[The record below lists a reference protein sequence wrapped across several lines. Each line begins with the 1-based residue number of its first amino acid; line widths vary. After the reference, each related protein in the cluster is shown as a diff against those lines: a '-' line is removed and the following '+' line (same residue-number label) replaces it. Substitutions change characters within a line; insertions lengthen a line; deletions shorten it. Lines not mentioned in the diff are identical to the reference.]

1 MKSKKS
7 ALLLSFTS
15 LLLCFAMLAGSTFA
29 WFTDTAT
36 TGVNKIQAGN
46 LDVKLE
52 YKKSGAAGFVEA
64 NETTK
69 VFDET
74 AQWEPGH
81 VEDVVL
87 KVSNAGN
94 LALKYKLGINIAKE
108 VGSTNVYNNAFNLS
122 DYINFAVING
132 DQSTLGRDDL
142 VAAATDSK
150 PIKTGYTSEDTPLY
164 PKVTPA
170 VDNQPSEK
178 IVTLVV
184 WMPKTVGNE
193 ANHKADAPAP
203 SVELGINVVATQLN
217 HENDSYGPNYDKEAP
232 LPLVATRN
240 ELNTAIT
247 RDSLKDEDGKIAP
260 VEVTLGNLEAEDIQY
275 TENSSGYT
283 GKGVM
288 LGNTSLNRYNAEVP
302 EVGAYSFTF
311 KDGVINSAANTYQE
325 PDGPNG
331 PKDSSVYMLVPGNSD
346 VVFENMT
353 FNGVVSFDI
362 QKYTAGWSNLNS
374 LTFKNCTFNGL
385 IVGTCPADHVT
396 FDDCTFTDYTNANN
410 PNSSNPIWWRS
421 ESEGQG
427 TNANPIQSFTFI
439 NNTVTSTRPIKIER
453 VGNSNAN
460 PVFTFKNNTFNISA
474 RDGDTNTKN
483 MAINIGNTG
492 KYTLIDDNNTIEGTT
507 AALYTALLT
516 HGENQ
521 YNAISGNKVL
531 DGNGNNKTI
540 TAMVWK
546 TTTNETFE
554 MKTID

>member
-1 MKSKKS
+1 MKLKSKKS
-7 ALLLSFTS
+7 ALLMSFTS

-36 TGVNKIQAGN
+36 TGVNQI
-46 LDVKLE
+46 
-52 YKKSGAAGFVEA
+52 KSGKL
-64 NETTK
+64 K
-69 VFDET
+69 VDIVDENG
-74 AQWEPGH
+74 AHLNNLSFQNNVKNADILWEPG
-81 VEDVVL
+81 VTFLTQGFKIKND
-87 KVSNAGN
+87 GN
-94 LALKYKLGINIAKE
+94 LALKWKMAINKENAVNSKVAGSTIAKDGMSLLDVIDFSVVTKVGENYE
-108 VGSTNVYNNAFNLS
+108 VVDIEDFEGQLTGESDTTTYSPVYYLQAHMQETAGN
-122 DYINFAVING
+122 DYQ
-132 DQSTLGRDDL
+132 DLTLDDI
-142 VAAATDSK
+142 T
-150 PIKTGYTSEDTPLY
+150 I
-164 PKVTPA
+164 
-170 VDNQPSEK
+170 
-178 IVTLVV
+178 
-184 WMPKTVGNE
+184 TVY
-193 ANHKADAPAP
+193 
-203 SVELGINVVATQLN
+203 ATQLS
-217 HENDSYGPNYDKEAP
+217 HENDSFGPDYDEDAP

-247 RDSLKDEDGKIAP
+247 REFLKDAEGKIAP

-288 LGNTSLNRYNAEVP
+288 LGNTNLNRYNAEVP

-474 RDGDTNTKN
+474 RDGDTKTKN

-540 TAMVWK
+540 TAKVWK
-546 TTTNETFE
+546 TTTDETFE
-554 MKTID
+554 LKTIN

>member
-1 MKSKKS
+1 MKLKSKKS
-7 ALLLSFTS
+7 ALLMSFTS

-36 TGVNKIQAGN
+36 TGVNKIVAGN
-46 LDVKLE
+46 LKVDIVDATNTDKSLTGDNGKLLWTQKVVSE
-52 YKKSGAAGFVEA
+52 GGGALEA
-64 NETTK
+64 VTT
-69 VFDET
+69 EGLPL
-74 AQWEPGH
+74 WEPG
-81 VEDVVL
+81 VTFL
-87 KVSNAGN
+87 TQGFKIKNGGN
-94 LALKYKLGINIAKE
+94 LALKWKMAINKE
-108 VGSTNVYNNAFNLS
+108 NVE
-122 DYINFAVING
+122 NG
-132 DQSTLGRDDL
+132 
-142 VAAATDSK
+142 
-150 PIKTGYTSEDTPLY
+150 
-164 PKVTPA
+164 
-170 VDNQPSEK
+170 
-178 IVTLVV
+178 
-184 WMPKTVGNE
+184 
-193 ANHKADAPAP
+193 KADSEETP
-203 SVELGINVVATQLN
+203 SKSLLDVIDFSVVKSTDENATAVAIENFVGELKEKNTVSTDTYYIKGHMQKEAGNDYQNLTLDGITITVYATQLN
-217 HENDSYGPNYDKEAP
+217 SENDSFGPNYDKDAP

-240 ELNTAIT
+240 ELNTTIT
-247 RDSLKDEDGKIAP
+247 RDFLKDAEDKIAP
-260 VEVTLGNLEAEDIQY
+260 VEVTLGNLEAEDIVYDEQD
-275 TENSSGYT
+275 TGYT

-288 LGNTSLNRYNAEVP
+288 LGNTNLNRYNAEVP

-325 PDGPNG
+325 PDGRNG
-331 PKDSSVYMLVPGNSD
+331 PKNSSVYMLVPGNSD

-353 FNGVVSFDI
+353 FNGVISFDI

-421 ESEGQG
+421 EAEGQG

-507 AALYTALLT
+507 AALYTALLA

-531 DGNGNNKTI
+531 DGNGNNKII

-546 TTTNETFE
+546 TTTDATFE

>member
-1 MKSKKS
+1 MKLKSKKS

-36 TGVNKIQAGN
+36 TGVNKIVAGN
-46 LDVKLE
+46 LKVDIVDAANTDKSLTDADGKLYWTQKVVGE
-52 YKKSGAAGFVEA
+52 NGGELKAVET
-64 NETTK
+64 EGLPL
-69 VFDET
+69 
-74 AQWEPGH
+74 WEPG
-81 VEDVVL
+81 VTFL
-87 KVSNAGN
+87 TQGFKIKNGGN
-94 LALKYKLGINIAKE
+94 LALKWKMAINKE
-108 VGSTNVYNNAFNLS
+108 NVENGKVGSEV
-122 DYINFAVING
+122 
-132 DQSTLGRDDL
+132 
-142 VAAATDSK
+142 
-150 PIKTGYTSEDTPLY
+150 
-164 PKVTPA
+164 
-170 VDNQPSEK
+170 
-178 IVTLVV
+178 
-184 WMPKTVGNE
+184 
-193 ANHKADAPAP
+193 AP
-203 SVELGINVVATQLN
+203 SKSLLEVIDFSVVKSTDENATAVAIENFVGELKEKNTVSTDTYYIKGHMQKEAGNDYQNLTLDGITITVYATQLN
-217 HENDSYGPNYDKEAP
+217 YENDSFGPDYDKDAP

-240 ELNTAIT
+240 ELNTTIT
-247 RDSLKDEDGKIAP
+247 RNSLKDEDGKIAP
-260 VEVTLGNLEAEDIQY
+260 VEVTLGNLEAEDIVY
-275 TENSSGYT
+275 DERDTGYT

-288 LGNTSLNRYNAEVP
+288 LGNTNLNWYNAEVP

-325 PDGPNG
+325 PDGRNG
-331 PKDSSVYMLVPGNSD
+331 PKNSSVYMLVPGNSD

-374 LTFKNCTFNGL
+374 LTFKNCIFNGL

-421 ESEGQG
+421 EAEGQG

-507 AALYTALLT
+507 AALYTALLA

-540 TAMVWK
+540 TAKVWK
-546 TTTNETFE
+546 TTTGETFE

>member
-1 MKSKKS
+1 MKLKSKKS

-36 TGVNKIQAGN
+36 TGVNKIVAGN
-46 LDVKLE
+46 LKVDIVDATNTDKSLTGDNGKLLWTQ
-52 YKKSGAAGFVEA
+52 KVVSGSDGELKAVET
-64 NETTK
+64 EGLPL
-69 VFDET
+69 
-74 AQWEPGH
+74 WEPG
-81 VEDVVL
+81 VTFL
-87 KVSNAGN
+87 TQGFKIKNGGN
-94 LALKYKLGINIAKE
+94 LALKWKMAVNKENIENGKADSEAAPSK
-108 VGSTNVYNNAFNLS
+108 SLL
-122 DYINFAVING
+122 DVI
-132 DQSTLGRDDL
+132 DFSVVTSAEKD
-142 VAAATDSK
+142 AAAVDIENFVDHLEKEKTSDK
-150 PIKTGYTSEDTPLY
+150 TYYIKAHMQEEAGNDYQNL
-164 PKVTPA
+164 
-170 VDNQPSEK
+170 
-178 IVTLVV
+178 TLDGITI
-184 WMPKTVGNE
+184 TVY
-193 ANHKADAPAP
+193 
-203 SVELGINVVATQLN
+203 ATQLN
-217 HENDSYGPNYDKEAP
+217 HENDSFGPNYDKDAP

-240 ELNTAIT
+240 ELNTTIT
-247 RDSLKDEDGKIAP
+247 RESLKDVEGKIAP
-260 VEVTLGNLEAEDIQY
+260 VEVTLGNVEAAAIQY
-275 TENSSGYT
+275 TEHSTGYT

-288 LGNTSLNRYNAEVP
+288 LGNTNLNRYNAEVP

-325 PDGPNG
+325 PDGRNG
-331 PKDSSVYMLVPGNSD
+331 PKNSSVYMLVPGNSD

-439 NNTVTSTRPIKIER
+439 NNTVISTRPIKIER

-540 TAMVWK
+540 IAMVWK

-554 MKTID
+554 MKTVG

>member
-1 MKSKKS
+1 MKLKSKKS

-36 TGVNKIQAGN
+36 TGVNKIVAGN
-46 LDVKLE
+46 LKVDIVAEDGVTSLTGADGKL
-52 YKKSGAAGFVEA
+52 YWTQKQSAGGQATAVTGAD
-64 NETTK
+64 K
-69 VFDET
+69 PL
-74 AQWEPGH
+74 WEPG
-81 VEDVVL
+81 VTFL
-87 KVSNAGN
+87 TQGFKIKNGGN
-94 LALKYKLGINIAKE
+94 LALKWKMAINKE
-108 VGSTNVYNNAFNLS
+108 NVENGKVGSEV
-122 DYINFAVING
+122 
-132 DQSTLGRDDL
+132 
-142 VAAATDSK
+142 
-150 PIKTGYTSEDTPLY
+150 
-164 PKVTPA
+164 
-170 VDNQPSEK
+170 
-178 IVTLVV
+178 
-184 WMPKTVGNE
+184 
-193 ANHKADAPAP
+193 AP
-203 SVELGINVVATQLN
+203 SKSLLDVIDFSVVKSTDENATAVAIENFVGELKEKNTVSTDTYYIKGHMQKEAGNDYQNLTLDGITITVYATQLN
-217 HENDSYGPNYDKEAP
+217 SENDSFGPDYDKDAP

-240 ELNTAIT
+240 ELNTTIT
-247 RDSLKDEDGKIAP
+247 RDFLKDAEDKIAP
-260 VEVTLGNLEAEDIQY
+260 VEVTLGNLEAEDIVYDEQD
-275 TENSSGYT
+275 TGYT

-288 LGNTSLNRYNAEVP
+288 LGNTNLNRYNAEVP

-325 PDGPNG
+325 PDGRNG
-331 PKDSSVYMLVPGNSD
+331 PKNSSVYMLVPGNSD

-460 PVFTFKNNTFNISA
+460 PVFTFKNNTFTISA
-474 RDGDTNTKN
+474 QDDDTNTKN

-492 KYTLIDDNNTIEGTT
+492 KYTLIDDNNTIKGTT

-540 TAMVWK
+540 TAKVWK
-546 TTTNETFE
+546 TTTGETFE